1 MSEHKIDVV
10 MITNGKRPELF
21 KQTGESLYDNCDDAT
36 YFNLVVV
43 HDGGKSNTDYGNANI
58 VITDP
63 VGASACR
70 NIGASSIPKYRRGQY
85 VMFIDDDVYMCPG
98 WDEKLIDAYERT
110 NGPAVRSIISGHAH
124 PYNHTVLATLRGFND
139 HQNLVQTTV
148 LSTVHI
154 FMDWKV
160 WDGIGYWIEPGGP
173 AGSEDV
179 DYCKRAQSLGI
190 GLVVTDP
197 HCVIHT
203 GLTSSRGHPIVG
215 HDLMVEQNVK
225 LTKLYHVAV
234 LNK

>member
-98 WDEKLIDAYERT
+98 WDEKMIDVYNRT
-110 NGPAVRSIISGHAH
+110 NASNKDGIKSIISGHAH
-124 PYNHTVLATLRGFND
+124 PYNHTVIEDWKDFIK
-139 HQNLVQTTV
+139 TTV
-148 LSTVHI
+148 LS
-154 FMDWKV
+154 
-160 WDGIGYWIEPGGP
+160 
-173 AGSEDV
+173 
-179 DYCKRAQSLGI
+179 
-190 GLVVTDP
+190 
-197 HCVIHT
+197 
-203 GLTSSRGHPIVG
+203 
-215 HDLMVEQNVK
+215 
-225 LTKLYHVAV
+225 
-234 LNK
+234 